1 MSTTDAPATSATGL
15 PVGTWKLDPTHSSA
29 SFAVKHMGVATFRG
43 RFEKFDATLTVS
55 TLTVGES
62 SAELVG
68 TVDAG
73 SIVVKD
79 ENLQGHLGSP
89 DFFDIERY
97 PQITFRSTSLRREGD
112 EVIVDGE
119 LTIKDN
125 RHAVEARG
133 EIAGPGVTLGDITKL
148 GLTLETIVD
157 RTQFGLNWNAPLPKG
172 GFAVANDV
180 KLTVELELIQA

>member
-1 MSTTDAPATSATGL
+1 MSATDVIATNTTGL

-43 RFEKFDATLTVS
+43 RFEKFDATLTVD
-55 TLTVGES
+55 ES
-62 SAELVG
+62 SAGLVG
-68 TVDAG
+68 TVDAS

-89 DFFDIERY
+89 DFFDVERY
-97 PQITFRSTSLRREGD
+97 PEITFRSASLRREGD

-119 LTIKDN
+119 LTIKGST
-125 RHAVEARG
+125 RAVEARG
-133 EIAGPGVTLGDITKL
+133 EIAGPAVTLGEVTKV

-157 RTQFGLNWNAPLPKG
+157 RTEFGLNWNAPLPRG
-172 GFAVANDV
+172 GFAVANAV
-180 KLTVELELIQA
+180 KLTVELELIQG